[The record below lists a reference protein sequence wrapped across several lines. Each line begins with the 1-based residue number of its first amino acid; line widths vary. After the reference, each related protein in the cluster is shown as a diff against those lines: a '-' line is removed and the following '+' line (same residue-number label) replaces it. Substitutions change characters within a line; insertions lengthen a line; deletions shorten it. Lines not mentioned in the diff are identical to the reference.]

1 MATSNEQPRQHKK
14 LTIYDIKYRCMD
26 RNYFSTASLK
36 TLGITLKKIK
46 VYKMDNTWYM
56 LVMSNGIYKN
66 VKYYNVND
74 CMVYGEYHY
83 NFYTATATV
92 AVDTMKG

>member
-1 MATSNEQPRQHKK
+1 
-14 LTIYDIKYRCMD
+14 MD